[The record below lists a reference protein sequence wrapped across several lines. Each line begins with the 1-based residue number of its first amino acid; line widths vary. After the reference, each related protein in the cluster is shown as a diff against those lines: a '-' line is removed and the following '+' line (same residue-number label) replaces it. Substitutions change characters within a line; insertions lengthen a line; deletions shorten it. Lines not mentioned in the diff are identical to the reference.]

1 MEPGEG
7 QMGNVGMQDSF
18 PSASVL
24 EELRREDY
32 RHVSPSLR
40 EPLRYLIA
48 RGFHIKDIHFHDA
61 YEIVLD
67 RSIPKSL
74 EGDLPLPDRV
84 ERYDDHDIHDRSV
97 GIGLICRNTNQVIS
111 GY

>member
-1 MEPGEG
+1 MPEP
-7 QMGNVGMQDSF
+7 F

-24 EELRREDY
+24 EELHRDDY
-32 RHVSPSLR
+32 SHVSPSLC
-40 EPLRYLIA
+40 EPLRYLTA
-48 RGFHIKDIHFHDA
+48 RGFHIKDVHFHEA

-67 RSIPKSL
+67 RPIPKSL
-74 EGDLPLPDRV
+74 KGDLPLSDQV
-84 ERYDDHDIHDRSV
+84 ECYEDHDIHDRFV